1 MGAAPSH
8 TIGLCS
14 IRGLTLVDN
23 GTTPST
29 QYHRCLSEEVEA
41 LGCAYGRSIDMVS
54 IAQLAVE
61 GNPQQLEPALFLNVP
76 IQEGELGESWCRMPP
91 GDTHQL
97 RFRWLKGHPPLPPP
111 PPPPTPPYAQVRSG
125 EPCMSL
131 VGSQWA
137 GQ

>member
-1 MGAAPSH
+1 MCGSRAKPHKWAVLHQRSDKP
-8 TIGLCS
+8 
-14 IRGLTLVDN
+14 LVDN

-29 QYHRCLSEEVEA
+29 QYHRCLPEEMKA
-41 LGCAYGRSIDMVS
+41 LGCAYGRSMDMVS

-61 GNPQQLEPALFLNVP
+61 GNPQQLEPAVFLNVP
-76 IQEGELGESWCRMPP
+76 IQEGGRHSSVAISLAQRTPS
-91 GDTHQL
+91 T
-97 RFRWLKGHPPLPPP
+97 FPPP
-111 PPPPTPPYAQVRSG
+111 PPPYAQVRSG